1 MIKVLTHRSQR
12 NSLPAFGAVAGL
24 TGLREASVVR
34 IGVAIR
40 TLGKGYAGVARF
52 PFGARCVALFALH
65 LQVRPGQRIARF
77 GVIELSYVGRL
88 PVGVVVALDTIR
100 AQTSLV
106 RILMAGN
113 AGLRYTQKAARQVLH
128 PDRGALG
135 GGNVIGTMAASAR
148 HTCMLAFENVA
159 GEFVIEGFGI
169 PLDERKILTVVFRVT
184 ARALLARS
192 WGNVVG
198 GVEALVR
205 GDAGCNFS
213 VAVDALQRGS
223 GAERMTCGTVGCAGK
238 RLVRARKRARRNL
251 RPSRRQEPQQ
261 TKCRQG
267 LEQTSRQSL

>member
-1 MIKVLTHRSQR
+1 MIK
-12 NSLPAFGAVAGL
+12 
-24 TGLREASVVR
+24 
-34 IGVAIR
+34 
-40 TLGKGYAGVARF
+40 LGHVD
-52 PFGARCVALFALH
+52 
-65 LQVRPGQRIARF
+65 
-77 GVIELSYVGRL
+77 RL
-88 PVGVVVALDTIR
+88 PVAEVVALDTIR
-100 AQTSLV
+100 AQPSLV
-106 RILMAGN
+106 RVLVTRD

-128 PDRGALG
+128 LDRGALRG
-135 GGNVIGTMAASAR
+135 GDVVGAMAASAR
-148 HTCMLAFENVA
+148 HAGMLALENVA

-267 LEQTSRQSL
+267 LEQTSCQSL